1 MKSNRKSIRVKW
13 DNYQNGSY
21 FITICTYHKRH
32 YFGEISNAEMMLS
45 LLGNK
50 LNDIIADTIHIRKS
64 QFIEIPIY
72 TIMPNHLHLIITLNT
87 DFDISQHYFQSNT
100 HNIGS
105 IVRGIKSALTSFAR
119 QHNLDFAWQRGYHDR
134 IIRNQKEFEHIYQY
148 IENNVINWQQDCFY
162 PDNPNPKF

>member
-1 MKSNRKSIRVKW
+1 MKPTRKSIRVKW

-21 FITICTYHKRH
+21 FITICTQHKLH
-32 YFGEISNAEMMLS
+32 YFGEISYDGMTLS
-45 LLGNK
+45 ILGNK
-50 LNDIIADTIHIRKS
+50 LKNIIIETSKYTR

-119 QHNLDFAWQRGYHDR
+119 QHDLDFAWQRGYHDR

>member
-1 MKSNRKSIRVKW
+1 MKPTRKSIRVKW

-21 FITICTYHKRH
+21 FITICTQHKLH
-32 YFGEISNAEMMLS
+32 YFGEISHDGMSLS
-45 LLGNK
+45 ILGNK
-50 LNDIIADTIHIRKS
+50 LTNIIIETSKYTR

-134 IIRNQKEFEHIYQY
+134 IIRNQEEFEYIYQY